1 MRLLD
6 SESSSNSP
14 SKSRPDLIG
23 IQSRSLAPVAGN
35 EENSR
40 VVMMKSNVRS
50 AERLRFAI
58 NGDFEEAI
66 CFLSLQSVSLCTI

>member
-23 IQSRSLAPVAGN
+23 IQSSSLAPVPGN
-35 EENSR
+35 EENR
-40 VVMMKSNVRS
+40 RVMMMINNVRS

>member
-14 SKSRPDLIG
+14 SSARPDLIE

-35 EENSR
+35 DENIR
-40 VVMMKSNVRS
+40 VVMMKNNVRS
-50 AERLRFAI
+50 AERL
-58 NGDFEEAI
+58 
-66 CFLSLQSVSLCTI
+66 